1 MKKIWIF
8 CIIFLFMPAMA
19 MAEMPLG
26 EVPPLVTLQ
35 GDDGGRVDGTSWS
48 SAELKGHVSY
58 VFYVDPDESD
68 LNDKM
73 VKALETLDNPEGSYK
88 SYAIINMDATW
99 LPNVAIAS
107 KLKSTQKDHPDT
119 IYVKDMEKILA
130 KKWGL
135 TDDTYDVLVIAKDGK
150 VVFSKDGQ
158 LSESDIAKMLG
169 VIRENVKK

>member
-8 CIIFLFMPAMA
+8 CIIFLFLPVMA

-26 EVPPLVTLQ
+26 EVPPMVTLQ
-35 GDDGGRVDGTSWS
+35 GDDGGRVDGTAWS
-48 SAELKGHVSY
+48 SNELKGHVSY

-73 VKALETLDNPEGSYK
+73 VKALETIDKKGGIK

-99 LPNVAIAS
+99 LPNVAISS
-107 KLKSTQKDHPDT
+107 KLKDSQEEHPDT
-119 IYVKDMEKILA
+119 VYVKDMEKVLV

-135 TDDTYDVLVIAKDGK
+135 EDDTYDVLVIAKDGT
-150 VVFSKDGQ
+150 VVFSKDGE
-158 LSESDIAKMLG
+158 LSASDIEQMLG
-169 VIRENVKK
+169 VIRENIAK